1 MRINRGCQT
10 ELRARCR
17 WMAGLL
23 AVTLA
28 LHLAGRAGAGLPD
41 PPPHG
46 RSVVMGE
53 VGPVDVT
60 PEDIT
65 RGAAC
70 LGGRATA
77 HLDGIAR
84 IAGPSVEQLERLRAA
99 LGELVEDVV
108 QEVRRSPKGAD
119 PFWVESGWSTLLASQ
134 EWTLALEEE
143 LKVDQRAGLEADLA
157 ARGDRVVAASVEVLV
172 TALAVE
178 LRLREAQAEE
188 LREPIVEWMGD
199 PRWRRARSTSPDL
212 TSTLASSGP
221 VSALLVHEQV
231 SRLVRMRLAMKRSA
245 GGRQPSTLLG
255 GRYPE
260 DEFVLEALSL
270 AAFHG
275 WDDEQAALLVRGATA
290 MGREVRR
297 GDGKRPLTGERNLLR
312 EVVDLDQQPLWKAL
326 VRREEARHG
335 VDGAA
340 PAPWRSGDRKVLV
353 DARSQL
359 MLAHLDRLLLLEDGP
374 REALGAALRREVN
387 REVDRGA
394 VGLGA
399 IGTAPIWRA
408 LRLPLRFNAAE
419 AATQPRPEFLADLNH
434 QLSAAQLRAL
444 GVEEEG

>member
-1 MRINRGCQT
+1 MSINRGREI
-10 ELRARCR
+10 ELGLRYR
-17 WMAGLL
+17 WGASLL

-41 PPPHG
+41 PPPPG
-46 RSVVMGE
+46 RTVGMGE

-60 PEDIT
+60 PEDFT

-70 LGGRATA
+70 LEGRATV

-84 IAGPSVEQLERLRAA
+84 IAGPSVEQLERLRAV
-99 LGELVEDVV
+99 LGDLVEDVV
-108 QEVRRSPKGAD
+108 LEVRRSPKGAD
-119 PFWVESGWSTLLASQ
+119 PYWVESGWSALLSSQ
-134 EWTLALEEE
+134 EWTSALGRE
-143 LKVDQRAGLEADLA
+143 LKVAQRAALEADLA
-157 ARGDRVVAASVEVLV
+157 AREARVVAASVEVLV

-178 LRLREAQAEE
+178 LRLREAQAEG
-188 LREPIVEWMGD
+188 LREPIEEWMVD

-212 TSTLASSGP
+212 TSALASSGP
-221 VSALLVHEQV
+221 VSALLVKEQV
-231 SRLVRMRLAMKRSA
+231 SRLVRMRLAVKRSA
-245 GGRQPSTLLG
+245 GGRRPPGLLG

-260 DEFVLEALSL
+260 DEFVLEALAL

-297 GDGKRPLTGERNLLR
+297 GDRKRPLTGDRNLLR

-340 PAPWRSGDRKVLV
+340 PAPWRSGDRMALV
-353 DARSQL
+353 EARSQL
-359 MLAHLDRLLLLEDGP
+359 MLAHLDGLLLLDQGP
-374 REALGAALRREVN
+374 REALGAALQREVG

-394 VGLGA
+394 LGLGG
-399 IGTAPIWRA
+399 IGAAPIWRA

-419 AATQPRPEFLADLNH
+419 AATRPRPEFMADLNDS
-434 QLSAAQLRAL
+434 LSATQLRAL
-444 GVEEEG
+444 GIEEEG